1 MEDLHLHHNGSKIFL
16 NLKGEGR
23 EKMNTDAKEKWR
35 VGRSR
40 SPERRG
46 AKQGGGS
53 RRGELRG
60 KAGGE

>member
-23 EKMNTDAKEKWR
+23 KKMNTDTKEKCG
-35 VGRSR
+35 VERSR
-40 SPERRG
+40 SRERMG
-46 AKQGGGS
+46 AKQRGGS

-60 KAGGE
+60 KAMGE